1 MAGRGV
7 FFFFPRRDGAVVY
20 FFRGGTGWL
29 FFFFSTGW
37 DGCFWRWQFFWRDGE
52 KSLHRPAKGGL
63 NRPASRPCKALERSQ
78 RLWLDVSIK
87 RNVLDGAE
95 SAVAPAPWYPRAEN
109 VLGTIESNAKPSG
122 KKWPSSTCY
131 RSGSWKPPHFFF
143 FIFIFFPVCAYRIGQ
158 KSVEFY
164 FYFIIFIP
172 ERFREG
178 TASARSGILVE
189 YSYRCSSRYIFSLG
203 GSVRF
208 CQTFSFFS
216 IFPV

>member
-1 MAGRGV
+1 MYFAVHGGTGRL
-7 FFFFPRRDGAVVY
+7 FFFPRRDGAVVY

-29 FFFFSTGW
+29 FFIFSTGR

-87 RNVLDGAE
+87 GNVLDGAE
-95 SAVAPAPWYPRAEN
+95 SAVALAPWYPRAEN
-109 VLGTIESNAKPSG
+109 VLGKIESNAKPSG

-143 FIFIFFPVCAYRIGQ
+143 FIFIFFSRVRIQDRTKKCG
-158 KSVEFY
+158 VLFLFY
-164 FYFIIFIP
+164 YFH
-172 ERFREG
+172 
-178 TASARSGILVE
+178 
-189 YSYRCSSRYIFSLG
+189 SR
-203 GSVRF
+203 
-208 CQTFSFFS
+208 TFSRRHRLCPQRHS
-216 IFPV
+216 CGIQLQMQQ